1 MTKFSRDGQSMCL
14 PSYMAPG
21 VASQK
26 FPKLSRPSNALQSLA
41 HPALCLEMK
50 ETSRHHYELAGANVF
65 SFGGKHRAPGFVTDK

>member
-1 MTKFSRDGQSMCL
+1 MTEFSRDVQSLCL

-26 FPKLSRPSNALQSLA
+26 FPKLFRPSNALQSLA

-50 ETSRHHYELAGANVF
+50 ETSRYHYEIAGANVC
-65 SFGGKHRAPGFVTDK
+65 SFGGKGDTQHRGL